1 MLSDVI
7 SLKTRMKGAI
17 GRALLHVVLVV
28 AFLTLLLLLL
38 QWSSP
43 STTEDKQR
51 IFRAVRLSSSM
62 AKPDIAVFSS
72 LHQETADDAMPPS
85 PTMGMNGEMWCVLD
99 ENTVQFKHFP
109 HASQAL
115 LPCWSWFERV
125 RESTGGG
132 SNMSC
137 GFYIKPDLKVSRW
150 PAQLIELMGCAVSYD
165 QPQFT
170 TSNQTNTTMILHYDE
185 LAGRMLN
192 WFEKPKDAAAL
203 RSRLLDRMVNS
214 SKWSRSLSSTDAQQQ
229 QQTIT
234 IVNRKR
240 TRRLVNSDN
249 IAAALQNAYPSALI
263 QTVYMEGM
271 EPIEQFAVF
280 SQSSILIA
288 PHGAALMNGM
298 FLPPGNASAVI
309 EIFPHHYY
317 PTPFFGNLL
326 RSCGIR
332 RYGYYN
338 NETDPDA
345 DWEEYGSTK
354 EQRVFY
360 RSVDL
365 EPPVEDIVGLVR
377 HALMEGEHNLYTS
390 F

>member
-1 MLSDVI
+1 
-7 SLKTRMKGAI
+7 
-17 GRALLHVVLVV
+17 
-28 AFLTLLLLLL
+28 
-38 QWSSP
+38 
-43 STTEDKQR
+43 
-51 IFRAVRLSSSM
+51 
-62 AKPDIAVFSS
+62 
-72 LHQETADDAMPPS
+72 
-85 PTMGMNGEMWCVLD
+85 MWCVLD
-99 ENTVQFKHFP
+99 ENNTVQFKHFP

-137 GFYIKPDLKVSRW
+137 GFYVKPDLKVSHW
-150 PAQLIELMGCAVSYD
+150 PGQLIELMGCAVSYD

-170 TSNQTNTTMILHYDE
+170 TSNQTSKTMILHYDE
-185 LAGRMLN
+185 LVGRVIK
-192 WFEKPKDAAAL
+192 WFEKPEDAAAL

-249 IAAALQNAYPSALI
+249 ITAALQNAYPSALI

-280 SQSSILIA
+280 SQASIVIA
-288 PHGAALMNGM
+288 PHGAALMSGM

-326 RSCGIR
+326 RSCGVR

-345 DWEEYGSTK
+345 DWKEYGSTK
-354 EQRVFY
+354 GTTPLLQECG
-360 RSVDL
+360 S
-365 EPPVEDIVGLVR
+365 G
-377 HALMEGEHNLYTS
+377 AS
-390 F
+390 S